1 MAALNSKRACRVYFP
16 PSTCR
21 NDAWPRKTTG
31 LSGWNRLANIPD
43 DDDDDDE
50 DEDDDYGVEDDD
62 YDDYDHDY
70 DDYDDYDDAT
80 TILRQEPN
88 SRRYHCESGIALA
101 RSTVAVEKPLTT
113 CAYI

>member
-43 DDDDDDE
+43 DDDDDDD
-50 DEDDDYGVEDDD
+50 DEDDYGVEDDD
-62 YDDYDHDY
+62 DDYDY
-70 DDYDDYDDAT
+70 DDT
-80 TILRQEPN
+80 TTRAQLKT
-88 SRRYHCESGIALA
+88 IAL
-101 RSTVAVEKPLTT
+101 REWYSPCSKHRRR
-113 CAYI
+113 

>member
-43 DDDDDDE
+43 DDDE
-50 DEDDDYGVEDDD
+50 DNYGVEEDD
-62 YDDYDHDY
+62 YDKYN
-70 DDYDDYDDAT
+70 DDDTTTTTT
-80 TILRQEPN
+80 TISTTREPS
-88 SRRYHCESGIALA
+88 SRR
-101 RSTVAVEKPLTT
+101 
-113 CAYI
+113 